1 MIEHNTNT
9 NGRTD
14 GDKPSSQKYAMVR
27 KVGSSYVVSVT
38 RACREIGAVEGMTV
52 KVTLERVD

>member
-1 MIEHNTNT
+1 MIDH
-9 NGRTD
+9 RTANIEN
-14 GDKPSSQKYAMVR
+14 KPPSSQKYAMVR